1 MVMVKK
7 AETKNDFRQFV
18 NFPNILYADE
28 PLFVP
33 ATYSDDLQDWDR
45 KKNPAFE
52 YCEAEAFLAYRDGKL
67 VGRIGA
73 ILSRKSNEKWG
84 TKRVRFSQVDFI
96 DDPEVSEALF
106 AAVEDWARQ
115 KGCNQVHGPLGF
127 CDMDREGMLVEGFDC
142 SNQFFTY
149 YNYPYYNTHLERLGY
164 KKDVDWIEYKVFVPP
179 ADSPIRGKLSRVS
192 EYVLRKYNLHKPE
205 VKSRFGYG
213 PYINKVFD
221 LVNEAY
227 SPLYGVVPLTQKQIK
242 KYTSKF
248 MPFINPDYSCF
259 VLDKDDNLIAF
270 AVAAP
275 SISAPLRRSRGR
287 FLPFGWVGILKA
299 LSRNNVID
307 MLLVAVKP
315 EYQGRGVNAVLLD
328 HFYTS
333 CLKNGVEYAETGPM
347 LETNN
352 KVLSQWKMFD
362 KIQHKRRRCYIK
374 DIGDRSAD

>member
-1 MVMVKK
+1 MVTVKK
-7 AETKNDFRQFV
+7 AVTKKDFRQFV
-18 NFPNILYADE
+18 DFPNILYADE

-45 KKNPAFE
+45 EKNPAFE
-52 YCEAEAFLAYRDGKL
+52 YCEAEAFLAYKDGRL

-73 ILSRKSNEKWG
+73 ILSHKANDKWN

-96 DDPEVSEALF
+96 DDAEVSEALF
-106 AAVEDWARQ
+106 GAVEEWARQ
-115 KGCNQVHGPLGF
+115 KGCDQVHGPLGF

-149 YNYPYYNTHLERLGY
+149 YNYPYYNVHLERLGY
-164 KKDVDWIEYKVFVPP
+164 KKDVDWIEYKVFVPSE
-179 ADSPIRGKLSRVS
+179 DSPIRSKLSRVS
-192 EYVLRKYNLHKPE
+192 EYVLRKYNLHTPQIKT
-205 VKSRFGYG
+205 RFEYG
-213 PYINKVFD
+213 PYVNKVFD

-227 SPLYGVVPLTQKQIK
+227 SPLYSVVPLTPKQIK

-248 MPFINPDYSCF
+248 KPFINPDYSCF
-259 VLDKDDNLIAF
+259 VLDKDENLIAF

-275 SISAPLRRSRGR
+275 SISEPLRRSRGR

-299 LSRNNVID
+299 LCRNNAID

-347 LETNN
+347 LETNY
-352 KVLSQWKMFD
+352 KVLSQWKSFD
-362 KIQHKRRRCYIK
+362 KIQNKRRRCYIK
-374 DIGDRSAD
+374 DLDVRD